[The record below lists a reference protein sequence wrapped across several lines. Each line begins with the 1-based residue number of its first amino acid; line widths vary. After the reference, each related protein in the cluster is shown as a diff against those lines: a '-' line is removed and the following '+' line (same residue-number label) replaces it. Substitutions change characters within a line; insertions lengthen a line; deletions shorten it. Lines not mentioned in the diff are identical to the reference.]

1 MCKLCGSYAPIRK
14 SHIIPRFIG
23 KWMKDTS
30 ATPYLRYGGDM
41 DKRRQDVFTMDLL
54 CDDCETLF
62 SSWET
67 KFARQIFYPITNG
80 QAIIRYR
87 QWLLKFAA
95 SLTWRALH
103 FYRFRMPDDYRH
115 ATQVLD
121 KMEDRL
127 SGFLIGR
134 ENDLGAY
141 THHIYPVDII
151 DAPVVPGSPSLNRYL
166 ARTVDINVLKVE
178 DLSEVFVYVK
188 LPRFIFL
195 AVAEASDRKW
205 LESSRIKKSSTIQP
219 RDLIIEES
227 VWLYI
232 IGQADL
238 SAELIVSMSPK
249 SKKAT
254 NRAFLKAMEDEPEK
268 VMSSDLF
275 RAVQRDYEFYGEE
288 AFDRW
293 NKTRHP

>member
-1 MCKLCGSYAPIRK
+1 
-14 SHIIPRFIG
+14 
-23 KWMKDTS
+23 
-30 ATPYLRYGGDM
+30 
-41 DKRRQDVFTMDLL
+41 
-54 CDDCETLF
+54 
-62 SSWET
+62 
-67 KFARQIFYPITNG
+67 
-80 QAIIRYR
+80 
-87 QWLLKFAA
+87 
-95 SLTWRALH
+95 
-103 FYRFRMPDDYRH
+103 MPDDYRH

-166 ARTVDINVLKVE
+166 ARTVDINVLKLE

-205 LESSRIKKSSTIQP
+205 SESSRIKKSSTIQP

-254 NRAFLKAMEDEPEK
+254 NRAFLKAMEDKPEK

-293 NKTRHP
+293 NKTRLP